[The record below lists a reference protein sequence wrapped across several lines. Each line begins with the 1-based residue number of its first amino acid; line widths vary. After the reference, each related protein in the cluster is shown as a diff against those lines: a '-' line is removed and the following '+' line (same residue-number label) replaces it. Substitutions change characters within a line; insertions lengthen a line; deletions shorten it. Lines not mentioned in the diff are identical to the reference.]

1 MNIAINTNNISKSYP
16 GVLANS
22 NVSIQINES
31 SIHAIV
37 GENGAGKSTLMKIL
51 YGMTKPDSGSI
62 EIFNEIV
69 TMSSPKDSITLG
81 IGMVHQHF
89 MLAKNLT
96 VLENI
101 ILGIDR
107 PSLKN
112 LGLKKYKKAIE
123 EVMSNYSLDIDLN
136 MYVEDLSVGEKQ
148 RVEIIKV
155 LFRGAKILILDEP
168 TAVLV
173 PQEVDELFNNL
184 KNLREN
190 GVTIIFISHKLDE
203 VLEIADQI
211 SVMRSGQ
218 LIDSVKNMNVSK
230 IELAEMMIGKSLP
243 SPPPRSTEKKQ
254 NKIIELK
261 NVSSNNVDGRQLF
274 KNISF
279 SLYGSEILGIA
290 GVEGNGQKE
299 VVESIIGIEKLES
312 GEIFFN
318 GEKIND
324 KTTRERL
331 DSGISFIPEDRQLQ
345 AMIMDMNLTNN
356 VIIGRQNIKK
366 YKSNFATVKTKNAV
380 KESENIISL
389 FDVKTP
395 GTNTLAT
402 ALSGGNQQKFV
413 VGRELEDDP
422 SLLIAS
428 QPTRGIDIGA
438 QALIWEKLRESRD
451 NGLGVLLISADLEE
465 LIGLS
470 DRIVVFYQGSLVTE
484 LSSEEVS
491 PEDLGG
497 YMTGLKKWS

>member
-1 MNIAINTNNISKSYP
+1 MNTAIKTLNISKSYP
-16 GVLANS
+16 GVQANS
-22 NVSIQINES
+22 NVSVQIQES
-31 SIHAIV
+31 TIHAIV

-51 YGMTKPDSGSI
+51 YGMTKPDEGEI
-62 EIFNEIV
+62 EIFDQNAS
-69 TMSSPKDSITLG
+69 MSSPKDAINFG

-96 VLENI
+96 VLENV

-107 PSLKN
+107 PSFKN
-112 LGLKKYKKAIE
+112 LGLKKYKKLIE
-123 EVMSNYSLDIDLN
+123 EVMSLYSLDIDLD
-136 MYVEDLSVGEKQ
+136 MFVEELSVGEKQ

-173 PQEVDELFNNL
+173 PQEVKELFNNL
-184 KNLREN
+184 NNLKQN

-203 VLEIADQI
+203 VIEIADDI
-211 SVMRSGQ
+211 SVMRGGK
-218 LIDSVKNMNVSK
+218 LIDTVKNENVSK
-230 IELAEMMIGKSLP
+230 TEVAEMMIGKSLP
-243 SPPPRSTEKKQ
+243 IPPPRSTETKQ
-254 NKIIELK
+254 NKILDLK
-261 NVSSNNVDGRQLF
+261 NITSKTVDGRKF
-274 KNISF
+274 FTDVSF
-279 SLYGSEILGIA
+279 NVFGSEILGIA

-299 VVESIIGIEKLES
+299 VIESIIGIDNIES
-312 GEIFFN
+312 GEIYFN

-366 YKSNFATVKTKNAV
+366 YKSKFATVKTKNAIN
-380 KESENIISL
+380 ESENIISL

-484 LSSEEVS
+484 LSSDNVS

-497 YMTGLKKWS
+497 YMTGLKK

>member
-22 NVSIQINES
+22 NVSIQIDES

-107 PSLKN
+107 PSFKN
-112 LGLKKYKKAIE
+112 LGLNKYKKAIE

-168 TAVLV
+168 TAGLV

-218 LIDSVKNMNVSK
+218 LIDSVRNMNVSK

-497 YMTGLKKWS
+497 YMTGLKK

>member
-22 NVSIQINES
+22 NVSIQIDES

-218 LIDSVKNMNVSK
+218 LIDSVRNMNVSK

-356 VIIGRQNIKK
+356 VII
-366 YKSNFATVKTKNAV
+366 
-380 KESENIISL
+380 
-389 FDVKTP
+389 
-395 GTNTLAT
+395 
-402 ALSGGNQQKFV
+402 
-413 VGRELEDDP
+413 
-422 SLLIAS
+422 
-428 QPTRGIDIGA
+428 
-438 QALIWEKLRESRD
+438 
-451 NGLGVLLISADLEE
+451 
-465 LIGLS
+465 
-470 DRIVVFYQGSLVTE
+470 
-484 LSSEEVS
+484 
-491 PEDLGG
+491 
-497 YMTGLKKWS
+497 

>member
-69 TMSSPKDSITLG
+69 SMSSPKDSITLG

-173 PQEVDELFNNL
+173 PQEVNELFNNL

-218 LIDSVKNMNVSK
+218 LIDSVRNNNVSK

-299 VVESIIGIEKLES
+299 VVESIIGIEKLQS

-497 YMTGLKKWS
+497 YMTGLKK

>member
-184 KNLREN
+184 KNLRKN

-218 LIDSVKNMNVSK
+218 LIDSVRNMNVSK

-243 SPPPRSTEKKQ
+243 SPPPRSTEKKRS
-254 NKIIELK
+254 KIIELK

-484 LSSEEVS
+484 LSSDEVS

>member
-22 NVSIQINES
+22 NVSIQIDES

-184 KNLREN
+184 KNLRKN

-218 LIDSVKNMNVSK
+218 LIDSVRNMNVSK

-243 SPPPRSTEKKQ
+243 SPPPRSTEKKRS
-254 NKIIELK
+254 KIIELK

-497 YMTGLKKWS
+497 YMTGLKK

>member
-22 NVSIQINES
+22 NVSIQIDES

-123 EVMSNYSLDIDLN
+123 EVMSNYSLNIDLN

-218 LIDSVKNMNVSK
+218 LIDSVRNMNVSK

-279 SLYGSEILGIA
+279 SLYASEILGIA
-290 GVEGNGQKE
+290 GVEWNGQKE

-497 YMTGLKKWS
+497 YMTGLKK

>member
-1 MNIAINTNNISKSYP
+1 MNTAIKTLNISKSYP
-16 GVLANS
+16 GVQANS
-22 NVSIQINES
+22 NVSVQIQES
-31 SIHAIV
+31 TIHAIV

-51 YGMTKPDSGSI
+51 YGMTKPDEGEI
-62 EIFNEIV
+62 EIFDQNAS
-69 TMSSPKDSITLG
+69 MSSPKDAINFG

-96 VLENI
+96 VLENV

-107 PSLKN
+107 PSFKN
-112 LGLKKYKKAIE
+112 LGLKKYKKLIE
-123 EVMSNYSLDIDLN
+123 EVMSLYSLDIDLD
-136 MYVEDLSVGEKQ
+136 MFVEELSVGEKQ

-173 PQEVDELFNNL
+173 PQEVKELFNNL
-184 KNLREN
+184 NNLKQN

-203 VLEIADQI
+203 VIEIADDI
-211 SVMRSGQ
+211 SVMRGGK
-218 LIDSVKNMNVSK
+218 LIDTVKNENVSK
-230 IELAEMMIGKSLP
+230 TEVAEMMIGKSLP
-243 SPPPRSTEKKQ
+243 IPPPRSTETKQ
-254 NKIIELK
+254 NKILDLK
-261 NVSSNNVDGRQLF
+261 NITSETVDGRKF
-274 KNISF
+274 FTDVSF
-279 SLYGSEILGIA
+279 NVFGSEILGIA

-299 VVESIIGIEKLES
+299 VIESIIGIDNIES
-312 GEIFFN
+312 GEIYFN

-366 YKSNFATVKTKNAV
+366 YKSKFATVKTKNAIS
-380 KESENIISL
+380 ESENIISL

-484 LSSEEVS
+484 LSSDNVS

-497 YMTGLKKWS
+497 YMTGLKK

>member
-22 NVSIQINES
+22 NVSIQIDES

-107 PSLKN
+107 PSFKN

-218 LIDSVKNMNVSK
+218 LIDSVRNMNVSK

-497 YMTGLKKWS
+497 YMTGLKK

>member
-51 YGMTKPDSGSI
+51 YGMTKPDSGRI

-218 LIDSVKNMNVSK
+218 LIDSVRNMNVSK

-366 YKSNFATVKTKNAV
+366 YKSKFATVKTKNAIN
-380 KESENIISL
+380 ESENIISL

-484 LSSEEVS
+484 LSSDNVS

-497 YMTGLKKWS
+497 YMTGLKK

>member
-69 TMSSPKDSITLG
+69 SMSSPKDSITLG

-173 PQEVDELFNNL
+173 PQEVNELFNNL

-218 LIDSVKNMNVSK
+218 LIDSVRNNNVSK

-299 VVESIIGIEKLES
+299 VVESIIGIEKLQS

-484 LSSEEVS
+484 LSSDDVS

>member
-51 YGMTKPDSGSI
+51 YGMTKPDSGRI

-218 LIDSVKNMNVSK
+218 LIDSVRNMNVSK

-356 VIIGRQNIKK
+356 VIIGRQNKKK
-366 YKSNFATVKTKNAV
+366 YKSNLATVKTKNAV

-497 YMTGLKKWS
+497 YMTGLKK

>member
-22 NVSIQINES
+22 NVSIQIDES

-101 ILGIDR
+101 ILGIDS

-497 YMTGLKKWS
+497 YMTGLKK

>member
-1 MNIAINTNNISKSYP
+1 MNLAIKIENVTKTYP

-22 NVSIQINES
+22 DVTVKINS
-31 SIHAIV
+31 GYIHAIV

-51 YGMTKPDSGSI
+51 YGMVKPDSGNI
-62 EIFNEIV
+62 EIFENKSNM
-69 TMSSPKDSITLG
+69 TSPKDAINLG

-101 ILGIDR
+101 ILGIDK
-107 PSLKN
+107 PFLKN
-112 LGLKKYKKAIE
+112 IKLSNYKKEIQK
-123 EVMSNYSLDIDLN
+123 VMELYSLNIDLN
-136 MYVEDLSVGEKQ
+136 QYVDELSVGEKQ

-155 LFRGAKILILDEP
+155 LYRGAKILILDEP

-173 PQEVDELFNNL
+173 PQEVEELFKNLSDL
-184 KNLREN
+184 KNN
-190 GVTIIFISHKLDE
+190 GVTVLFISHKLDE
-203 VLEIADQI
+203 VLEIADEI
-211 SVMRSGQ
+211 SVMRAGKMMDTV
-218 LIDSVKNMNVSK
+218 INKNVSK
-230 IELAEMMIGKSLP
+230 IQLAEMMIGKSLP
-243 SPPPRSTEKKQ
+243 TPPERTTSTEEDIIL
-254 NKIIELK
+254 KIENLK
-261 NVSSNNVDGRQLF
+261 SNNSDGRTIF
-274 KNISF
+274 DNITF
-279 SLYGSEILGIA
+279 NVHKSEILGIA

-299 VVESIIGIEKLES
+299 VVEAIIGIHPVES
-312 GEIFFN
+312 GKVIFLN
-318 GEKIND
+318 EDIK
-324 KTTRERL
+324 KLSTRERL
-331 DSGISFIPEDRQLQ
+331 ESGISFIPEDRQLQ

-366 YKSNFATVKTKNAV
+366 YKSNIGTVKTKNAM
-380 KESENIISL
+380 KESEKVISS

-413 VGRELEDDP
+413 VGRELEDNP

-438 QALIWEKLRESRD
+438 QALIWEKLRTTRD
-451 NGLGVLLISADLEE
+451 QGLSVLLISADLEE

-470 DRIVVFYQGSLVTE
+470 DRIIVFYQGRLVKE
-484 LSSEEVS
+484 LNAENVT

-497 YMTGLKKWS
+497 YMTGLKK

>member
-1 MNIAINTNNISKSYP
+1 MTTAIKTVNISKSYP
-16 GVLANS
+16 GVQANS
-22 NVSIQINES
+22 NVSVQIQDS
-31 SIHAIV
+31 TIHAIV

-51 YGMTKPDSGSI
+51 YGMTKPDEGEI
-62 EIFNEIV
+62 EIFDQNAS
-69 TMSSPKDSITLG
+69 MSSPKDAINFG

-96 VLENI
+96 VLENV

-107 PSLKN
+107 PSFKN
-112 LGLKKYKKAIE
+112 LGLKKYKKLIE
-123 EVMSNYSLDIDLN
+123 EVMSLYSLDIDLD
-136 MYVEDLSVGEKQ
+136 MFVEELSVGEKQ

-173 PQEVDELFNNL
+173 PQEVKELFNNL
-184 KNLREN
+184 NNLKQN

-203 VLEIADQI
+203 VIEIANDI
-211 SVMRSGQ
+211 SVMRGGK
-218 LIDSVKNMNVSK
+218 LIDTVKNENVSK
-230 IELAEMMIGKSLP
+230 TEVAEMMIGKSLP
-243 SPPPRSTEKKQ
+243 TPPPRSTETKQ
-254 NKIIELK
+254 NKILDLK
-261 NVSSNNVDGRQLF
+261 NITSKTVDGRKF
-274 KNISF
+274 FTDVSF
-279 SLYGSEILGIA
+279 SVFGSEILGIA

-299 VVESIIGIEKLES
+299 VIESIIGIDNIES
-312 GEIFFN
+312 GEIYFN

-366 YKSNFATVKTKNAV
+366 YKSKFATVKTKNAIN
-380 KESENIISL
+380 ESENIISL

-484 LSSEEVS
+484 LSSDNVS

-497 YMTGLKKWS
+497 YMTGLKK

>member
-184 KNLREN
+184 KNLRKN

-218 LIDSVKNMNVSK
+218 LIDSVRNMNVSK

-243 SPPPRSTEKKQ
+243 SPPPRSTEKKRS
-254 NKIIELK
+254 KIIELK

-484 LSSEEVS
+484 LSSDEVS

-497 YMTGLKKWS
+497 YMTGLKK

>member
-22 NVSIQINES
+22 NVSIQIDES

-62 EIFNEIV
+62 EIFNEVV

-497 YMTGLKKWS
+497 YMTGLKK